1 MSSSSQNIVVLASG
15 NGSNLQAIMDACAAG
30 QIPGQV
36 AAVICDRSDA
46 FALERAQ
53 ATGIPTAVLRQRD
66 FADRAAFDAA
76 LAEQVDH
83 YQPAVVILAGFM
95 RVLSDAF
102 VQRFSGK
109 LLNIHPSLLPKYPGL
124 NTHQRAIDAGDTVH
138 GASIHF
144 VTEQLDGGPII
155 LQAQVPIFDDDTAAD
170 VAQRVQEQEHRS
182 YPLVIK
188 WFLEGR
194 LQYQNQQALMDGEPL
209 PAQGYAAE

>member
-53 ATGIPTAVLRQRD
+53 AAGIPTAVLRQRD

-138 GASIHF
+138 G
-144 VTEQLDGGPII
+144 
-155 LQAQVPIFDDDTAAD
+155 
-170 VAQRVQEQEHRS
+170 
-182 YPLVIK
+182 
-188 WFLEGR
+188 
-194 LQYQNQQALMDGEPL
+194 
-209 PAQGYAAE
+209 

>member
-15 NGSNLQAIMDACAAG
+15 NGSNLQAIMDACTAG

-36 AAVICDRSDA
+36 AAVICDRTDA

-53 ATGIPTAVLRQRD
+53 AAGIPTAVLRQRD

-83 YQPAVVILAGFM
+83 FQPAVVILAGFM

-124 NTHQRAIDAGDTVH
+124 NTHQRAIDAGDSVH

-194 LQYQNQQALMDGEPL
+194 LQYQHQQALMDGEPL
-209 PAQGYAAE
+209 PTQGYAAE